1 MRLFRALVKWV
12 GLATMLFGGG
22 SVVWALVAIIQ
33 YKTGWGVNDLDLQD
47 PDRFARVALSLLL
60 SGMFFFLVG
69 SGAVL
74 IARYEGRSS
83 SPDNRPPRWTKP
95 VTILLFVS
103 GFGSI
108 GLATLFAGMTE
119 EFGDATVGIVSYCML
134 IGVGLLFSGW
144 GLKRAGDR
152 DEGSASSGS

>member
-1 MRLFRALVKWV
+1 MRFVRSAIKWV

-22 SVVWALVAIIQ
+22 TVLWALVAIVR
-33 YKTGWGVNDLDLQD
+33 YKMGWGVSDLDLQD

-69 SGAVL
+69 SGALL

-83 SPDNRPPRWTKP
+83 SPDDGPPRWTKP
-95 VTILLFVS
+95 VMILLFAS
-103 GFGSI
+103 GAGAI
-108 GLATLFAGMTE
+108 ALATLFAGMTD
-119 EFGDATVGIVSYCML
+119 EFGHATVGIVSYCML

-152 DEGSASSGS
+152 DEKPQVR

>member
-1 MRLFRALVKWV
+1 MRFVRGVVKWV

-22 SVVWALVAIIQ
+22 TILWALVAIVQ
-33 YKTGWGVNDLDLQD
+33 YKTGWGVSDLDLQD

-83 SPDNRPPRWTKP
+83 AEDRPPRWAKP

-103 GFGSI
+103 GVGSI
-108 GLATLFAGMTE
+108 ALATLFAGMTD

-134 IGVGLLFSGW
+134 IGVGLLFSAW

-152 DEGSASSGS
+152 DENPQVR

>member
-1 MRLFRALVKWV
+1 MKLIRAIVKWV
-12 GLATMLFGGG
+12 GVGTMVFGG
-22 SVVWALVAIIQ
+22 VTIVWALWVIVQ
-33 YKTGWGVNDLDLQD
+33 YKTGWGLSQF
-47 PDRFARVALSLLL
+47 DRQSSDDWARIALSLLL

-74 IARYEGRSS
+74 ISRYELRDSKEAPGGS
-83 SPDNRPPRWTKP
+83 PRWAKP
-95 VTILLFVS
+95 VIVLLCVT

-108 GLATLFAGMTE
+108 GLATLFAGMTK

-134 IGVGLLFSGW
+134 IGVGLLFSAW

-152 DEGSASSGS
+152 DENPQVR

>member
-1 MRLFRALVKWV
+1 MRLIRGIIKWV
-12 GLATMLFGGG
+12 GLGTMIFGG
-22 SVVWALVAIIQ
+22 VTILWALWVIVQ
-33 YKTGWGVNDLDLQD
+33 YKTGWGLSEI
-47 PDRFARVALSLLL
+47 DRQTSDDWARIALSLLL

-74 IARYEGRSS
+74 ISRYEINRSAEPS
-83 SPDNRPPRWTKP
+83 TKVPRWVKP
-95 VTILLFVS
+95 VMVLLFVS

-108 GLATLFAGMTE
+108 ALATVFAGMTD
-119 EFGDATVGIVSYCML
+119 EFGDATAGIVSYCML

-152 DEGSASSGS
+152 KEQREI